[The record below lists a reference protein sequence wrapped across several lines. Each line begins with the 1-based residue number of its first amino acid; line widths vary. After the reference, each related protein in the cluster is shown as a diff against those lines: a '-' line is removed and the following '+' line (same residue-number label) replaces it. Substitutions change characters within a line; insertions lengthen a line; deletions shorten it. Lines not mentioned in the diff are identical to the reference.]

1 MTPATPSSVG
11 CPPTK
16 QRIYPRPPVVP
27 AEAGTQRKTKHVAN
41 HPLPL
46 APVIP
51 SAPRHSRGARPVPRY
66 GGGNPEPGDKRAG
79 HPTNHS
85 RRSPLPRWERARACP
100 GLEPGVRVNHS
111 RPSRTRR
118 PKGAGHHSLYAN
130 PTTSVSATEALKP
143 VIPSHPHRHS
153 RACGNPEPGDKW
165 ERGIIAHLRKSA

>member
-1 MTPATPSSVG
+1 MTLATPSSEA

-16 QRIYPRPPVVP
+16 QRGYPRPPP
-27 AEAGTQRKTKHVAN
+27 SFPRRREPREKQSTPPITRPRTPTSFPRG
-41 HPLPL
+41 LPRT
-46 APVIP
+46 PI
-51 SAPRHSRGARPVPRY
+51 RG
-66 GGGNPEPGDKRAG
+66 PEHGKKRAG

-153 RACGNPEPGDKW
+153 RAGGNPEPGDKW

>member
-1 MTPATPSSVG
+1 MTLATPSSEA

-16 QRIYPRPPVVP
+16 QRGYPRPPRRSRGGGNP
-27 AEAGTQRKTKHVAN
+27 EKNKARRQSHARA
-41 HPLPL
+41 L
-46 APVIP
+46 
-51 SAPRHSRGARPVPRY
+51 PRHSRGACPVPRY

-100 GLEPGVRVNHS
+100 GLDPGVRVNHS

-118 PKGAGHHSLYAN
+118 QKGAGHHSPYAN

-153 RACGNPEPGDKW
+153 RAGGNPEPGDKW